1 MHESHPPSEYV
12 CTHSYKVLPPKDSK
26 KIHHCGITREELGS
40 VSRVPLPHAHIPR
53 HPGLGPSMA
62 TLRKAE
68 AATVQW
74 HAVTR
79 LVASLICSPH
89 AMVVRNSV
97 VHSSLAV
104 FSSNLCLRI
113 CHRIRL
119 ISMWCMIAH
128 ISLIFPHSE
137 VTSACG
143 SYCTAICIKYRYS
156 RLLISFCPVQK
167 LIQ

>member
-1 MHESHPPSEYV
+1 MHESRSPSESD
-12 CTHSYKVLPPKDSK
+12 CTHSHEVLPPKDSK

-53 HPGLGPSMA
+53 HPGLAPSMA

-97 VHSSLAV
+97 VHSSLALY
-104 FSSNLCLRI
+104 SSYLCLRI
-113 CHRIRL
+113 CHRL
-119 ISMWCMIAH
+119 SFYKTH
-128 ISLIFPHSE
+128 LHNSLVFPHSDI
-137 VTSACG
+137 TPARS
-143 SYCTAICIKYRYS
+143 SYCTAICIKYRGS
-156 RLLISFCPVQK
+156 RLWPSL
-167 LIQ
+167 